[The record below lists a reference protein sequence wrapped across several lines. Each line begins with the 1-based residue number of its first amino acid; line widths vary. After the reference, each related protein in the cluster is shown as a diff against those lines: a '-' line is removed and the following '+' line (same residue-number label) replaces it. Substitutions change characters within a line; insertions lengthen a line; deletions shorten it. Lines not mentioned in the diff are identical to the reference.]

1 MRCYRQLH
9 QNLRPGEQV
18 RWVKIPQSLGDANPY
33 DILRSIVDELKPER
47 ADTSKVKEPECVSI
61 AWSAD
66 GQTLFGGFT
75 DDLVRVWSVVS

>member
-1 MRCYRQLH
+1 
-9 QNLRPGEQV
+9 V
-18 RWVKIPQSLGDANPY
+18 RWIAATYPGGYIDVC

-47 ADTSKVKEPECVSI
+47 SDTSKVKEPECVSI

-75 DDLVRVWSVVS
+75 DELVRVWSVIS